1 MEVHPEDYKRYFGGV
16 DGPGPTYSEVVPQE
30 ALFLPQGGAD
40 AGAEE
45 VRRECLQC
53 VIETPACRYKIRHL
67 LDNMFDVTL
76 CMRRRGLA
84 LYSTMVDWVGGCG

>member
-45 VRRECLQC
+45 VRRERLPRF
-53 VIETPACRYKIRHL
+53 IKTL
-67 LDNMFDVTL
+67 LGYVQ
-76 CMRRRGLA
+76 
-84 LYSTMVDWVGGCG
+84 